1 MNADMFPDT
10 GYAGMMRMDRN
21 ELRRTGTSLK
31 PTLQVGKSGF
41 DDSITRELDS
51 QLEKRE
57 LVKMKV
63 LRSMGP
69 ASGWRKD
76 LEEMVR
82 SLKAELVEVR
92 GGTVLV
98 HRKKG
103 TSRGKVRMAREQ
115 SGSSPKGK

>member
-1 MNADMFPDT
+1 MNADMFPGT
-10 GYAGMMRMDRN
+10 GYAGMMRMDRI
-21 ELRRTGTSLK
+21 ELRRRGTSLR

-57 LVKMKV
+57 LVKVKV
-63 LRSMGP
+63 LGVMGP
-69 ASGWRKD
+69 ASAWRKD

-82 SLKAELVEVR
+82 SLKADLVEVR

-103 TSRGKVRMAREQ
+103 ASRGKVRMVRER
-115 SGSSPKGK
+115 SGSFPKGK